1 VPRHIAGGSALETDG
16 ICFHRQPAAHLA
28 AARLFGHLDH
38 SNIGSVD
45 QVPVPTNDL
54 IGLAL
59 SRFMKCMHEPAGK
72 GGEAMNGMTG
82 KVHQD

>member
-1 VPRHIAGGSALETDG
+1 
-16 ICFHRQPAAHLA
+16 
-28 AARLFGHLDH
+28 
-38 SNIGSVD
+38 
-45 QVPVPTNDL
+45 VPVPTNDL